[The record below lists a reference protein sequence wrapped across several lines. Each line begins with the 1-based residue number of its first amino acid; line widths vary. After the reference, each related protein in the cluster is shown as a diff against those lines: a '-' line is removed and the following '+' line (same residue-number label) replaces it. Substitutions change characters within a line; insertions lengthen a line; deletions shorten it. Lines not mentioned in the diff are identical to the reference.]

1 MKPLADLTVE
11 SVAGVSVVEL
21 SGEID
26 VSNASELSNRISE
39 RTAEVA
45 GGLALDL
52 TRVDYLDSS
61 GLRMLLNLA
70 STLADH
76 GRELQVVVPQGSFIA
91 SLMET
96 TGVDGIL
103 SVHASRDDAVRALAG
118 GP

>member
-1 MKPLADLTVE
+1 MNPLADLTVE
-11 SVAGVSVVEL
+11 SVAGVSVLEL

-26 VSNASELSNRISE
+26 VSNASQVSNRISE
-39 RTAEVA
+39 LTAGEA

-52 TRVDYLDSS
+52 TRVEYLDSS

-76 GRELQVVVPQGSFIA
+76 GRELRVVVPPGSFIA

-103 SVHASRDDAVRALAG
+103 SVHASRDEAVSALAG